1 MEDRIKIQ
9 DKTLESFETLKY
21 IFEVKFGN
29 IIREIQYSIM
39 PGVNDEGLVDIE
51 GDIYIVINYPE
62 PDLSIIAS
70 KLKKVDDIL
79 HEVFG
84 SYYFTPEGNLVKNH
98 TGEQLMAV
106 SHMLYDLKVDW
117 PDEVIKINLG
127 IIFYDI

>member
-9 DKTLESFETLKY
+9 DKTLDSFETLKY

-29 IIREIQYSIM
+29 LIREIQYSIM
-39 PGVNDEGLVDIE
+39 PGVNDEGLVDLE

-62 PDLSIIAS
+62 PDLSVIAS

-84 SYYFTPEGNLVKNH
+84 SYYFTTEGNLVKNH
-98 TGEQLMAV
+98 TGEPLMAV

>member
-29 IIREIQYSIM
+29 LIREIQYSIM
-39 PGVNDEGLVDIE
+39 PGVNDEGLVDLE
-51 GDIYIVINYPE
+51 GDIYIVLNYPE

-70 KLKKVDDIL
+70 RLRKVDEIL
-79 HEVFG
+79 NEVFS
-84 SYYFTPEGNLVKNH
+84 SYYFTPEGNLVKH
-98 TGEQLMAV
+98 RTGVPLMGV
-106 SHMLYDLKVDW
+106 SHMLYDLKVDL

-127 IIFYDI
+127 VIFYDL